1 MQNNFVDF
9 IDNNYQA
16 DLGNYLK
23 DALVIFDTYNVNDHE
38 FPLQNIMYGTSNQ
51 LDYSETLDRFV
62 DTIKGYLLTLSD
74 NFGITF
80 IEDVDLND
88 LTTAFKTLIDIE
100 HYLDH
105 DQILRA
111 IESDNVPLETLSNIF
126 EIVSNLPSSWTFSKL
141 IGINE
146 NLLDSIKNTHYSKAL
161 GLETVT
167 EETTVDQQ
175 YQIQIDNLKL
185 YKEFI
190 ETDQLVCF
198 KLIRRGVPIGLDF
211 KSNVD
216 YIKNHLEYAKLEDLV
231 KELLGILYLSKDT
244 YTNPVLSLRS
254 NSDYLF
260 DDLKKITQVDS
271 EVANLVS
278 NFLAFKTTRK

>member
-146 NLLDSIKNTHYSKAL
+146 DLLVSIKNTHYSKAL

-167 EETTVDQQ
+167 EETTVEQQ

>member
-146 NLLDSIKNTHYSKAL
+146 DLLDSIKNTHYNKAL

-167 EETTVDQQ
+167 EETTVEQQ

>member
-146 NLLDSIKNTHYSKAL
+146 DLLDSIKNTHYSKAL

-271 EVANLVS
+271 GVANLVS